1 MQRKCKIILLAFWM
15 QGLVTYAQVNPSDTT
30 ISPKDDIL
38 LIDTTLDYD
47 LLFQDLDAFFDS
59 LLTPRSYFLASISL
73 GNSYYNFEGKS
84 STSIETARKLLY
96 SPLLGYY
103 HKTGLGISA
112 AGYITEDG
120 ENINPYQFSI
130 SPSYD
135 YIQNRSFVTG
145 ISFTK
150 YFTKDS
156 LPFYTTPIQNEV
168 YGYFTYRKTWLR
180 PTVSINYGWGSRTEF
195 RKRRTLI
202 EDLRLRRNGF
212 TYINTKESIS
222 DFSLQVA
229 VRHDFYWLNIFATKD
244 HIRFTP
250 QLSFINGTQKFGF
263 NRSSGTYVTVLRT
276 GNNVLFN
283 SDNYAL
289 DNELKFQPLSLTL
302 SLRGEYSIG
311 KFFIQPQ
318 LIFDYYFPAD
328 TKNFNSLFSLNIG
341 FLF

>member
-1 MQRKCKIILLAFWM
+1 MQKKYIIILLAFWM
-15 QGLVTYAQVNPSDTT
+15 PGLAGYAQVNPKDTT
-30 ISPKDDIL
+30 ISSQNDIS

-59 LLTPRSYFLASISL
+59 LLTPHSYFLASISL
-73 GNSYYNFEGKS
+73 GNSYYNFEEKS
-84 STSIETARKLLY
+84 SSSIETARKLLY
-96 SPLLGYY
+96 SPLFGYY

-112 AGYITEDG
+112 TGYITEDG
-120 ENINPYQFSI
+120 ENINFYQASL

-135 YIQNRSFVTG
+135 YIQDRRLVTG

-180 PTVSINYGWGSRTEF
+180 PTVSVSYGWGSRNDYK
-195 RKRRTLI
+195 KRRTLI

-212 TYINTKESIS
+212 TYINTKESVS
-222 DFSLQVA
+222 DFSLQAA
-229 VRHDFYWLNIFATKD
+229 VRHDFYWLDVFATKD

-250 QLSFINGTQKFGF
+250 QLSFTSGTQKFGF
-263 NRSSGTYVTVLRT
+263 NRSSGTYATVLRT

-283 SDNYAL
+283 SENYSL
-289 DNELKFQPLSLTL
+289 DDKLNFQPLSLTL

-318 LIFDYYFPAD
+318 FIFDYYFPAD
-328 TKNFNSLFSLNIG
+328 SKNFNSLFSLNTG